1 MQWSED
7 QVDEL
12 YEAIGDRIKAARA
25 LAKVTQTDLGR
36 RIGLTRS
43 SIANIEAG
51 RQRVML
57 HWVFQIAEEL
67 GVEPREL
74 IVEPRVPTM
83 RPLNEL
89 DPIEFD
95 GQPDTTPD
103 FVSAALRRVV
113 SK

>member
-12 YEAIGDRIKAARA
+12 YEAIGDRIKAERTQ
-25 LAKVTQTDLGR
+25 AKITQTDLGK

-67 GVEPREL
+67 GINPQKLIGEPQ
-74 IVEPRVPTM
+74 VPAM
-83 RPLNEL
+83 RPVDEL
-89 DPIEFD
+89 DPVEFR

-103 FVSAALRRVV
+103 FVSTALRRAA

>member
-12 YEAIGDRIKAARA
+12 YEAIGDRIKAART
-25 LAKVTQTDLGR
+25 LAKITQTDLGR
-36 RIGLTRS
+36 QIGLTRS

-57 HWVFQIAEEL
+57 HWVFQIADEL
-67 GVEPREL
+67 GVDPREL

-83 RPLNEL
+83 RPIDEL
-89 DPIEFD
+89 DPAEFE
-95 GQPDTTPD
+95 GQPDTTSD
-103 FVSAALRRVV
+103 FVSTALRRVT